1 MGILLYIKKED
12 FGMQL
17 NDTTKMA
24 LEISKKIQTIFK
36 DKVTSTQI
44 YDVNDDKNW
53 RTFKIKFVAYNY
65 FVVVFNYERDIIGCS
80 IEQGN
85 SSYITL
91 SESKDCY
98 SDNNLDVFFKNIIK
112 DLELRIPDKFLKAHG
127 WL

>member
-1 MGILLYIKKED
+1 
-12 FGMQL
+12 
-17 NDTTKMA
+17 MA
-24 LEISKKIQTIFK
+24 LEISKKIRTIFK

-80 IEQGN
+80 IEQGS

-98 SDNNLDVFFKNIIK
+98 SDNNLDVFLKNIIK